1 MLIWAR
7 EGKAN
12 WKSASLWL
20 SACLWGGRALQ
31 NGTVNSSPIM
41 VLTQRSL
48 PHAPREPPTP
58 SVLCS
63 HKGLCTV
70 SRDWRFSALWFSP
83 VLGKMNQWHKQS
95 SDFTPL
101 VCRKHTYSLSAIR
114 INFSNFPHVNMNI
127 RLTQLIWNASRLLEQ
142 TVLQK
147 EPFAQPVHDYRP

>member
-31 NGTVNSSPIM
+31 NGTVNSSLIM
-41 VLTQRSL
+41 VLTPALPSTRSL
-48 PHAPREPPTP
+48 RAPTP

-63 HKGLCTV
+63 CKRLCTV
-70 SRDWRFSALWFSP
+70 SRDWQFSTLWFSP
-83 VLGKMNQWHKQS
+83 VLGKINQLHKQS

-127 RLTQLIWNASRLLEQ
+127 RLTQLIRNASMLLEQ

-147 EPFAQPVHDYRP
+147 EPFAQPVHDYGP